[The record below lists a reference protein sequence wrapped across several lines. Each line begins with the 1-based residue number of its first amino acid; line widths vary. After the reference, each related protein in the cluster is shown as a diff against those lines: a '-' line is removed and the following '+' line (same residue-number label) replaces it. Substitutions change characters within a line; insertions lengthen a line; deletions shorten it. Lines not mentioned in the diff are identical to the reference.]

1 MDRLKLKNRWS
12 FPEKWLIHRIFDLSI
27 FDEAKHIRTSNFR
40 LYQSFKLLNRW
51 LVTGKWL
58 IYRLLVRANYVIQDA
73 DDVRPSSLVVL
84 APSHLSLILLPV
96 PPTNN
101 RIINMISFLFH
112 LQCTYLDYLFTHAAH
127 VCNLLGGVW
136 VRLPLVVCV
145 KEQPIKLDSVVLKK
159 QLCVGQT
166 IGNTSDYVTKIKKS
180 AFGILWSYINYTFIL
195 TIKTSRGDLENEFAK
210 TKSPDGMWTW

>member
-1 MDRLKLKNRWS
+1 MDTSPKNGRYIEFSTKWIVKNLKNWWS
-12 FPEKWLIHRIFDLSI
+12 FPEKWLINLIFDLSI

-58 IYRLLVRANYVIQDA
+58 IYRLPVRANCVIQDA

-145 KEQPIKLDSVVLKK
+145 KEQPIKLGSVVLKK

-166 IGNTSDYVTKIKKS
+166 IGSTSDYVTKI
-180 AFGILWSYINYTFIL
+180 
-195 TIKTSRGDLENEFAK
+195 
-210 TKSPDGMWTW
+210 